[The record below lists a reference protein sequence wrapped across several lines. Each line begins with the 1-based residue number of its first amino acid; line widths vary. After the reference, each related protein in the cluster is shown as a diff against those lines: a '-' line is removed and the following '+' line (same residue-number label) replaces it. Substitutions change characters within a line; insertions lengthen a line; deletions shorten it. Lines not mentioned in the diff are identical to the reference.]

1 MRRHSI
7 VHYTDRELAREEY
20 PSRIVSPL
28 APANC
33 CVEQNRI
40 RIGRVEAE
48 QGDSYFYKRCR
59 VCGHTVRF
67 FFSPRHKSTSYEIR
81 ALIERPGHTIH

>member
-1 MRRHSI
+1 MFRHSI
-7 VHYTDRELAREEY
+7 VHYTDREQAREEY
-20 PSRIVSPL
+20 PFRIVSPL
-28 APANC
+28 TPAGC
-33 CVEQNRI
+33 CVAQNRI

-67 FFSPRHKSTSYEIR
+67 FFSPRHKSSSFER
-81 ALIERPGHTIH
+81 MALSERSGHTIH